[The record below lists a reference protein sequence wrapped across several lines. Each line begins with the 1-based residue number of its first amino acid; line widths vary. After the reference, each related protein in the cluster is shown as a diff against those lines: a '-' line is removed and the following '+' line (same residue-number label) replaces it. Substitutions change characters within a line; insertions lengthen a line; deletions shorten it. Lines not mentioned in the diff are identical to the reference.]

1 MLYRYSDILGV
12 IICEEEHRRGGS
24 SEQLLVESDIL
35 LSFFE
40 TERLY
45 FEWLIVRINLQ
56 YNEFETVYAIT
67 EPVNFNWHQLM
78 KDFGFQIECKNYPF
92 CAIRFHNK
100 IKQSCHYLKR

>member
-45 FEWLIVRINLQ
+45 FE
-56 YNEFETVYAIT
+56 
-67 EPVNFNWHQLM
+67 
-78 KDFGFQIECKNYPF
+78 
-92 CAIRFHNK
+92 
-100 IKQSCHYLKR
+100 